1 MKSKLALISVV
12 GLLAVVAV
20 NIWMLLKLQSST
32 QQSAVPGTTVVASN
46 VAIGGPFSMID
57 QDGKRVSDHDLRGQY
72 LLIYFGY
79 AHCPDVCPT
88 TLQDMAQTLDV
99 LGPDAAAV
107 TPVFVTV
114 DPVRDTPEFL
124 KDYVAAFHPRMIGLT
139 GSADEIKSIAKV
151 YRVYYAKAQGESDD
165 DYLMDHSSYTYLMG
179 RDGKYVALFRFG
191 ASPDDMAKGIR
202 AALAAGKG

>member
-1 MKSKLALISVV
+1 MKSKLAIVSVV

-32 QQSAVPGTTVVASN
+32 QQAAVPGTTVVASN

-99 LGPDAAAV
+99 LGSDAAAV

-114 DPVRDTPEFL
+114 DPVRDTPDFL

-139 GSADEIKSIAKV
+139 GSANEIAAIAKV
-151 YRVYYAKAQGESDD
+151 YRVYYAKAEGESDD
-165 DYLMDHSSYTYLMG
+165 NYLMDHSSYTYLMG
-179 RDGKYVALFRFG
+179 ADGNYVALFRFG
-191 ASPDDMAKGIR
+191 ASPEDMAEGIR